1 MATRYSTRLTP
12 SSVEIRLLIRM
23 AITSRHCAGLR
34 DFGVEDGCDGMTAV
48 YSPHILL
55 SSREV
60 PLYGV
65 LVSQRDGSL

>member
-1 MATRYSTRLTP
+1 
-12 SSVEIRLLIRM
+12 LLIRM